1 MRRVAPTMRHLAR
14 FGLALAA
21 IGGAAPV
28 AASADPPWTPPQ
40 NVSAPALFAGPT
52 LGAIAAGDGRALAYW
67 SEQATTTPVLRWR
80 VASRPPGSPTFGP
93 AQPAPDDLF
102 DVVAYGQSRTL
113 AGFQRQ
119 IGPPEIGRTQLQVR
133 FGRTDG
139 TFGHATTIADGNRL
153 LRPVIAADEEGN
165 AALAWFADRGTSND
179 RVYVSLR
186 RAGGSFG
193 PPIQLA
199 EGRIRSVAVA
209 VGAPGKV
216 LVAWDARGTIR
227 ARFAQAMNGKFD
239 ATETIRSDDT
249 YFAQIHAAV
258 GQSGRAYLAWS
269 AKFLSEG
276 GSEGPVYYEV
286 AVRPSGKT
294 FRPAMLLEQQ
304 PATRPQEP
312 IGITLNGRDAT
323 VAWSGFDGT
332 NARVRVASTDPS
344 AHFGPPQ
351 DVSPAGSDAVL
362 SDLET
367 AAGRRVVAW
376 DNGGFEANQVFAAV
390 ANPTPPPSVFGP
402 PEAVSPAQEARGAM
416 VVPAAPVGLVW
427 SNRPAGSH
435 PSGGLRAI
443 QTYVQASALP

>member
-1 MRRVAPTMRHLAR
+1 MRAVPPHTTLRLVLVLAVLGCVAP
-14 FGLALAA
+14 AA
-21 IGGAAPV
+21 AA
-28 AASADPPWTPPQ
+28 ADPPWTPPQ
-40 NVSAPALFAGPT
+40 NVSAPHLFAGPT
-52 LGAIAAGDGRALAYW
+52 LGAVAGGDGRALAFW

-80 VASRPPGSPTFGP
+80 VASRAPGSATFGP
-93 AQPAPDDLF
+93 AQAAPDDLF

-119 IGPPEIGRTQLQVR
+119 IGPPEVGRTQLQVR

-153 LRPVIAADEEGN
+153 LRPAIAADEDGN

-193 PPIQLA
+193 RPIQLA

-227 ARFAQAMNGKFD
+227 ARLAQSLNGHFGT
-239 ATETIRSDDT
+239 TETIRGDDT
-249 YFAQIHAAV
+249 FFAQIHAAV
-258 GQSGRAYLAWS
+258 GGSGRAYLAWS

-276 GSEGPVYYEV
+276 GSQGPVFYEV

-294 FRPAMLLEQQ
+294 FRPATLLEQQ
-304 PATRPQEP
+304 PATRPQGP

-332 NARVRVASTDPS
+332 NARVRVSSTDAS
-344 AHFGPPQ
+344 AHFGAAQ
-351 DVSPAGSDAVL
+351 DVSPAGTDAVL
-362 SDLET
+362 SDLKT
-367 AAGRRVVAW
+367 AASHRVVAW
-376 DNGGFEANQVFAAV
+376 DNGGFEANQVFAAL
-390 ANPTPPPSVFGP
+390 ANPTPPPSLFGP
-402 PEAVSPAQEARGAM
+402 AEAVSPAQEARGAV

-435 PSGGLRAI
+435 PPGGQSAI
-443 QTYVQASALP
+443 QTFVQASARLP